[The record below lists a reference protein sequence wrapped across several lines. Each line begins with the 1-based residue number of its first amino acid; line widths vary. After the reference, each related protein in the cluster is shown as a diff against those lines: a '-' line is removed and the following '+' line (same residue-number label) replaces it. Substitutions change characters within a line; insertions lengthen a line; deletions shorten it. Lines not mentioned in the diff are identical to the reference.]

1 MGEITTFL
9 NMAILTVA
17 PSRSGKYFFTILN
30 KLKQTEHSFV
40 MTLAFLTGLIAG
52 FAAIGIRWLI
62 HTISGWAF
70 PGGGDVLT
78 NIMNSP
84 WYVILFLPAIGGAL
98 VGPIIYF
105 FSPESKGHGV
115 PEVMQAVII
124 GGAKIR
130 PRVAII
136 KAITAA
142 ITIGTGGSVGREGP
156 IVQIGA
162 SLASTVGQMFQIT
175 HKQLKTL
182 VGAGAAAGIAAAF
195 NAPIA
200 GALFA
205 VEVILMDFQVSQFSP
220 IVIASVIA
228 TFVSHHYQG
237 NFSEF
242 QVPHY
247 NYVSSLETFTY
258 LGLGIFTGIISF
270 VSIKI
275 LYAVEDFS
283 EERLT
288 FIPSYILPAVGGI
301 AIGGIGLV
309 FPQVMGMGYAS
320 IDSALNGNMLW
331 VMALILV
338 FAKIFATS
346 ITLGSGGSGGVFAPA
361 LFIGATS
368 GAFFGSFIHWAFP
381 AWTGTPG
388 AYALVAMGGLVAGTM
403 RAPITAIIIVMEL
416 TGNYEIILPLMITC
430 IISTIV
436 ATKLSRESIYTL
448 KLIKRKIKLHAG
460 FEYDLMKDIY
470 VSDIYQRRID
480 TILVSAGYNEV
491 IKKLISIRSPY
502 LNVVNKKNILYGTI
516 SIHDIKDYIFEKD
529 LLKNIL
535 IAGDIADTN
544 CPVISLEDNAKTV
557 LSIMRTCNNDQLP
570 VTNSKKELIGTIL
583 RKDIL
588 NEYHA
593 VIERMDVGS
602 SFATRLMNSNSMP
615 EEHFLEGYSIC
626 ELKTPGDFV
635 GRSIRELEIRNR
647 FKVDVLSIRDTK
659 RMKNNIS
666 LIPDPNYV
674 LTDND
679 NLIIAGAKNHVDLF
693 KTII

>member
-1 MGEITTFL
+1 
-9 NMAILTVA
+9 MAIMSVA
-17 PSRSGKYFFTILN
+17 VSRSKTCFLTTLD

-40 MTLAFLTGLIAG
+40 MALAFLTGLFAG

-62 HTISGWAF
+62 HIISGWAF

-84 WYVILFLPAIGGAL
+84 WYVILFLPALGGAI
-98 VGPIIYF
+98 VGPIIHF
-105 FSPESKGHGV
+105 LSPESKGHGV
-115 PEVMQAVII
+115 PEVMEAVISK
-124 GGAKIR
+124 GAKIR

-228 TFVSHHYQG
+228 TFVSHHYEG

-242 QVPHY
+242 HVPHY

-270 VSIKI
+270 VFIKI

-283 EERLT
+283 EERLN
-288 FIPSYILPAVGGI
+288 FIPSYIMPAVGGI
-301 AIGGIGLV
+301 AVGGIGLA
-309 FPQVMGMGYAS
+309 FPYVMGMGYGS
-320 IDSALNGNMLW
+320 IDSALNGNMFW
-331 VMALILV
+331 VLAFVLV
-338 FAKIFATS
+338 FAKIIATS

-381 AWTGTPG
+381 GWTGTPG

-430 IISTIV
+430 IISTIM

-470 VSDIYQRRID
+470 VSDIYQKHVD
-480 TILVSAGYNEV
+480 TILISARYNEV
-491 IKKLISIRSPY
+491 IEKLLSIRSPY
-502 LNVVNKKNILYGTI
+502 LNVVTPENVLYGTI

-529 LLKNIL
+529 LLKNLL
-535 IAGDIADTN
+535 IARDISVTN
-544 CPVISLEDNAKTV
+544 CPRIFLEDNAKTA
-557 LSIMRTCNNDQLP
+557 LSIMRTCNKDQLP

-593 VIERMDVGS
+593 VIEKMDVGS

-635 GRSIRELEIRNR
+635 GRSIKELEIRNR
-647 FKVDVLSIRDTK
+647 FKVDVLSIRNTEK
-659 RMKNNIS
+659 RKNNVN
-666 LIPDPNYV
+666 LIPSPDYI
-674 LTDND
+674 LTEHDH
-679 NLIIAGAKNHVDLF
+679 LVIAGAKNHVDLF
-693 KTII
+693 KTIK